1 MNIIQAN
8 NGHDRFTAERVART
22 RPKTYRA
29 VVRSLAEPDAK
40 IEHIAQRHRVST
52 HTVRKIRER
61 EAVAIAE
68 RKQRLV
74 SIFGN
79 VAEIAAER
87 MEELAGKASL
97 RDAGTTAG
105 IATDKLLALLGETG
119 EIPMQVNLQFNAD
132 LLPDLLRARYAAL
145 VAEISGTQSAD
156 SKQALPKS
164 E

>member
-1 MNIIQAN
+1 M
-8 NGHDRFTAERVART
+8 
-22 RPKTYRA
+22 
-29 VVRSLAEPDAK
+29 
-40 IEHIAQRHRVST
+40 
-52 HTVRKIRER
+52 
-61 EAVAIAE
+61 
-68 RKQRLV
+68 

-87 MEELAGKASL
+87 MEELAGRATL

-119 EIPMQVNLQFNAD
+119 GIPMQVNLQFNAD
-132 LLPDLLRARYAAL
+132 LLHARYAAL